1 MKIKRTCLLILAILA
16 TAAGCAH
23 QPKPYGEENILF
35 LPGAHR
41 QVWAI
46 APTINISGQDQI
58 DPLLQS
64 DLVYQEMQQIQG
76 LTVIPVN
83 RVVEA
88 YYSLKIDKVESE
100 KQAYQICDLLGCDG
114 LVVPTVTAYDPYDPP
129 KFGAS
134 LQLFVK
140 PGTYNRMPKLDTHQL
155 ERSPTTGPMPSMP
168 EAKDMAQVVD
178 IYDAADGTVRDRV
191 DAYSKGRTDPN
202 GPLGPREI
210 TVSMDRYCAFGYH
223 ELLEELLQGLL
234 DANNAG

>member
-1 MKIKRTCLLILAILA
+1 MKIRRIGLLFLAMLA
-16 TAAGCAH
+16 SAGGCAH
-23 QPKPYGEENILF
+23 HPKPYGEENVLF
-35 LPGAHR
+35 LPSARR

-46 APTINISGQDQI
+46 APTLNISGQDQI

-64 DLVYQEMQQIQG
+64 DLVYQELQQVRG

-88 YYSLKIDKVESE
+88 YYALKIEKVENE
-100 KQAYQICDLLGCDG
+100 RQAYQVCDLLGCDG
-114 LVVPTVTAYDPYDPP
+114 LVVPTVTAYDPYVPP

-155 ERSPTTGPMPSMP
+155 EESATTGPMPVMP

-178 IYDAADGTVRDRV
+178 IYDASNGTVRDRI
-191 DAYSKGRTDPN
+191 DAYAHGRTDPN
-202 GPLGPREI
+202 GQLGPAEI
-210 TVSMDRYCAFGYH
+210 TMSMDRYCAFGYH